1 MKNLIEIK
9 KKIASDWFESL
20 QIKIINQFQLLENE
34 SSKENK
40 KKTKIFI
47 KKEWKK
53 SNKKEGGGTSY
64 ILSDGELFDKVGIN
78 KSTVSGKFAKAFRS
92 KILGAEKD
100 GKYWASG
107 ISVVAHMKN
116 PKMPALHFNTRFI
129 VTSQEWFGGGMDAT
143 PSFKD
148 AREELIIHQQ
158 LKKIC
163 SSNYKNY
170 NRYKKWCDKYF
181 YLPHRKESRGI
192 GGIFFDYET
201 KNWKKNFKFIQDL
214 GLGFIDIAKQ
224 IISSKKKLKWNTKD
238 KEQQLYKRGRY
249 VEFNLLYDRGTKF
262 GLNSGGNTD
271 SILMSLPPQAK
282 WKYMNKEPR
291 TVEGLEKLKLELDQL
306 KNIKRPQIVAAIAEA
321 RSHGDL
327 KENAEYHAAKEQQA
341 QMESRVIEI
350 NDVIARANVID
361 IKKIE
366 NNGNIIFGSTVAVKD
381 LEDNK
386 KKIYKIVGRDEADI
400 SKNLIYFKS
409 PIGKA
414 LIGKSLEDMV
424 VVETPSGEKTFEVLN
439 IQYI

>member
-1 MKNLIEIK
+1 
-9 KKIASDWFESL
+9 
-20 QIKIINQFQLLENE
+20 
-34 SSKENK
+34 
-40 KKTKIFI
+40 
-47 KKEWKK
+47 
-53 SNKKEGGGTSY
+53 
-64 ILSDGELFDKVGIN
+64 
-78 KSTVSGKFAKAFRS
+78 
-92 KILGAEKD
+92 
-100 GKYWASG
+100 
-107 ISVVAHMKN
+107 
-116 PKMPALHFNTRFI
+116 
-129 VTSQEWFGGGMDAT
+129 
-143 PSFKD
+143 
-148 AREELIIHQQ
+148 
-158 LKKIC
+158 
-163 SSNYKNY
+163 
-170 NRYKKWCDKYF
+170 
-181 YLPHRKESRGI
+181 
-192 GGIFFDYET
+192 
-201 KNWKKNFKFIQDL
+201 
-214 GLGFIDIAKQ
+214 
-224 IISSKKKLKWNTKD
+224 
-238 KEQQLYKRGRY
+238 
-249 VEFNLLYDRGTKF
+249 
-262 GLNSGGNTD
+262 
-271 SILMSLPPQAK
+271 
-282 WKYMNKEPR
+282 MNKEPI

-381 LEDNK
+381 LGDNK